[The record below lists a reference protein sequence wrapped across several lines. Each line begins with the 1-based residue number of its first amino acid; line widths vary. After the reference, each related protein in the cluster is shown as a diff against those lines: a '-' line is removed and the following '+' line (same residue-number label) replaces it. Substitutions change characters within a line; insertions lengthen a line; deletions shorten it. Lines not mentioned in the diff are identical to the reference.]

1 MLPSAFMRALILIPS
16 VLFFSGLT
24 FGQPLPV
31 GVWQTFDEATGA
43 AKSEVT
49 ISERDGVISG
59 RVTKFLRPD
68 ADPNRRCEA
77 CTGDRKNQPMLGME
91 IIRGVKASAVANQW
105 GDGEILDPE
114 NGKTYKVQLNLS
126 DDGQTLAVKGSLFI
140 FSRTQTWR
148 RAAQ

>member
-1 MLPSAFMRALILIPS
+1 MQRLRLVITCWLI
-16 VLFFSGLT
+16 GLGSLT
-24 FGQPLPV
+24 AAGAQTAAV

-77 CTGDRKNQPMLGME
+77 CTDDRKNQPMLGME
-91 IIRGVKASAVANQW
+91 IIRGVKAASVANQW
-105 GDGEILDPE
+105 G
-114 NGKTYKVQLNLS
+114 
-126 DDGQTLAVKGSLFI
+126 
-140 FSRTQTWR
+140 
-148 RAAQ
+148 AAKS